1 MPNTGKEEAKDGST
15 PKRARAGKKKADGAV
30 GKNNAVA
37 GRTAIA
43 VGMRVKFYVE
53 DPRCSLYGSGE
64 VTGVYGYGDGFVSV
78 RCIVTL
84 KKYFV
89 KAGQCVVVSTT
100 AAPIIPDAARDGVRV
115 NFENQLVIG
124 WGDDKRIW
132 YFRGLVAGACKF
144 DTSIVRVRCDDGR
157 HRFVKF
163 ADCMVEPAASGGG
176 GDADLGTAGAGASAG
191 VSAGVSASGGDEE
204 LGSAETAAAGGG
216 DEELSTGGGD
226 GLDDGDENGGGD
238 GGIQHDT
245 GHADAFVDGPVDAFT
260 LQQQPRGSGAAGGDA
275 IVSDDGYLMLALFI
289 RPIIMTHLDAW
300 THQQALF
307 IRYSLLIHSLLV
319 LFRETPSS

>member
-1 MPNTGKEEAKDGST
+1 MNTRQFLNYGLARPARIIGAKLPNSTKNSNSWPLTHYFLFVCIANRQPIMPNTGKKNKRQLEPQPNPSEDEVSKRKDGMENWMKTFGWEMKPKRDAPTAKNTGKEEAKDGST

-115 NFENQLVIG
+115 NFENQLVLG
-124 WGDDKRIW
+124 WVV
-132 YFRGLVAGACKF
+132 LVPERSSL
-144 DTSIVRVRCDDGR
+144 T
-157 HRFVKF
+157 
-163 ADCMVEPAASGGG
+163 VEPRHVQSC
-176 GDADLGTAGAGASAG
+176 
-191 VSAGVSASGGDEE
+191 
-204 LGSAETAAAGGG
+204 
-216 DEELSTGGGD
+216 
-226 GLDDGDENGGGD
+226 
-238 GGIQHDT
+238 Q
-245 GHADAFVDGPVDAFT
+245 
-260 LQQQPRGSGAAGGDA
+260 
-275 IVSDDGYLMLALFI
+275 
-289 RPIIMTHLDAW
+289 
-300 THQQALF
+300 
-307 IRYSLLIHSLLV
+307 
-319 LFRETPSS
+319 